1 MLKRRSLTA
10 RAAESK
16 GDGVGGASLL
26 KPCVMGAVEGK
37 GGVKGGG
44 ALQKRTRM
52 DN

>member
-16 GDGVGGASLL
+16 GDGVGGAPQLE
-26 KPCVMGAVEGK
+26 PCATGPVKGEGGVEGNESSRK
-37 GGVKGGG
+37 H
-44 ALQKRTRM
+44 ART